1 MTREETSV
9 LENEKRSHAQG
20 RVGSEGALVGTEQE
34 IATDIRAL
42 LFCLREL
49 FALNCHVNLLIE
61 VKGDE
66 EGKEELS
73 SLEDP
78 LYPRH
83 YVRKHQAMIFGVNGR
98 ARRSL
103 RIL

>member
-9 LENEKRSHAQG
+9 LENEKQNHAQG
-20 RVGSEGALVGTEQE
+20 RVGSEEALVGTEQE
-34 IATDIRAL
+34 ITTDICAL

-66 EGKEELS
+66 EGKEEII
-73 SLEDP
+73 
-78 LYPRH
+78 
-83 YVRKHQAMIFGVNGR
+83 IF
-98 ARRSL
+98 
-103 RIL
+103 